1 MPRRR
6 GGTDTIRGSNA
17 PVRERADGGNLEPR
31 PHGDSDVGNEAMTRS
46 GEHPRIAFQGELGAY
61 SHAACREARP
71 ELDPL
76 PCPTFE
82 EAFEVVESGGA
93 SCAMIPID
101 NSLGGRVALVHTL
114 LRDSS
119 LHIVA
124 EHFHRVR
131 HCLLCLPGADPGAL
145 RRVRSHPH
153 ALLQCRGRIRELDL
167 EAVES
172 FDTAGAAREIV
183 EEGDPAVAA
192 IASRIAGETHGLD
205 VVLEGFED
213 HANNVTRFVVMSRE
227 PVEIDPGAGPCIT
240 AYVFEV
246 KSVPAALYKGL
257 GGFATNGVNLSKIES
272 YLDAS
277 FSVAEFYIEFEGHPD
292 SPGARNAIEELGFFS
307 STLNWLGTWPVDP
320 FRRGA
325 NGSRV
330 IE

>member
-1 MPRRR
+1 MT
-6 GGTDTIRGSNA
+6 GTGQ
-17 PVRERADGGNLEPR
+17 R
-31 PHGDSDVGNEAMTRS
+31 PH
-46 GEHPRIAFQGELGAY
+46 IAYQGEPGAY

-71 ELDPL
+71 NFEPL
-76 PCPTFE
+76 ACSTFE
-82 EAFEVVESGGA
+82 EAFEAVESGGA

-101 NSLGGRVALVHTL
+101 NSLGGRVALVHHL

-131 HCLLCLPGADPGAL
+131 HCLLSLPDTAPGVL
-145 RRVRSHPH
+145 RRVKSHPQ
-153 ALLQCRGRIRELDL
+153 ALLQCRERIRELGL
-167 EAVES
+167 EPIES

-183 EEGDPAVAA
+183 EQGDPSVAA
-192 IASRIAGETHGLD
+192 IASRIAGETHGLA
-205 VVLEGFED
+205 VMREGFED
-213 HANNVTRFVVMSRE
+213 HPDNVTRFVVMSRE
-227 PVEIDPGAGPCIT
+227 PVQADPTAGPCVS

-292 SPGARNAIEELGFFS
+292 APGVRNAIEELGFFS
-307 STLNWLGTWPVDP
+307 SSLNWLGTWPANP
-320 FRRGA
+320 FR
-325 NGSRV
+325 GSGHGP
-330 IE
+330 

>member
-1 MPRRR
+1 MRAAGGPAR
-6 GGTDTIRGSNA
+6 GGYDAGDEAVTGA
-17 PVRERADGGNLEPR
+17 GER
-31 PHGDSDVGNEAMTRS
+31 
-46 GEHPRIAFQGELGAY
+46 PRIAYQGEPGAY

-71 ELDPL
+71 DFEPL
-76 PCPTFE
+76 ACPTFE
-82 EAFEVVESGGA
+82 EAFEIVESGGA

-101 NSLGGRVALVHTL
+101 NSLGGRVALVHHL

-131 HCLLCLPGADPGAL
+131 HCLLSLPGAEPEAI
-145 RRVRSHPH
+145 RRVKSHPH
-153 ALLQCRGRIRELDL
+153 ALLQCRERIRELDL
-167 EAVES
+167 EPVES

-183 EEGDPAVAA
+183 EEGDPSVAA

-205 VVLEGFED
+205 VVREGFED
-213 HANNVTRFVVMSRE
+213 HPNNVTRFVVMSRE
-227 PVEIDPGAGPCIT
+227 PVKVDPAAGTCIT

-277 FSVAEFYIEFEGHPD
+277 FSVAEFYIEFEGHRD
-292 SPGARNAIEELGFFS
+292 SPAVRNAVEELGFFS
-307 STLNWLGTWPVDP
+307 TTLNWLGTWPADP
-320 FRRGA
+320 FRRGG
-325 NGSRV
+325 NGPRV
-330 IE
+330 LE

>member
-1 MPRRR
+1 MRAAGGPAR
-6 GGTDTIRGSNA
+6 GGDDA
-17 PVRERADGGNLEPR
+17 
-31 PHGDSDVGNEAMTRS
+31 GDEAMTDAAER
-46 GEHPRIAFQGELGAY
+46 PRIAYQGEPGAY

-71 ELDPL
+71 DFEPL
-76 PCPTFE
+76 ACPTFE
-82 EAFEVVESGGA
+82 EAFEIVESGGA

-101 NSLGGRVALVHTL
+101 NSLGGRVAPVHYL
-114 LRDSS
+114 LRDSG

-131 HCLLCLPGADPGAL
+131 HCLLCLPGAEPGAI
-145 RRVRSHPH
+145 RRVKSHPH
-153 ALLQCRGRIRELDL
+153 ALLQCRERIRELGL
-167 EAVES
+167 EPVES

-183 EEGDPAVAA
+183 EEGDPSVAA

-205 VVLEGFED
+205 VAREGFED
-213 HANNVTRFVVMSRE
+213 HPDNVTRFVVMSRE
-227 PVEIDPGAGPCIT
+227 PASIDPAAGPCIT

-292 SPGARNAIEELGFFS
+292 APGARNAIEELGFFS
-307 STLNWLGTWPVDP
+307 TTLNWLGTWPADP
-320 FRRGA
+320 FRRGG
-325 NGSRV
+325 NGPRGPD
-330 IE
+330 EC

>member
-1 MPRRR
+1 MTGRTDGAIRGRRAR
-6 GGTDTIRGSNA
+6 GGYDAGDEAVTGA
-17 PVRERADGGNLEPR
+17 GERPL
-31 PHGDSDVGNEAMTRS
+31 
-46 GEHPRIAFQGELGAY
+46 IAYQGEPGAY

-71 ELDPL
+71 EFDPL
-76 PCPTFE
+76 ACPTFE
-82 EAFEVVESGGA
+82 EAFEIVESGGA
-93 SCAMIPID
+93 SRAMIPID
-101 NSLGGRVALVHTL
+101 NSLGGRVALVHHL

-131 HCLLCLPGADPGAL
+131 HCLLSLPGADPESI
-145 RRVRSHPH
+145 RWVKSHPH
-153 ALLQCRGRIRELDL
+153 ALLQCRERIRDL
-167 EAVES
+167 GLEPVES
-172 FDTAGAAREIV
+172 FDTAGAAREIA

-205 VVLEGFED
+205 VVREGFED
-213 HANNVTRFVVMSRE
+213 HPNNVTRFVIMSRE
-227 PVEIDPGAGPCIT
+227 PEKIDPGAGPCIS

-307 STLNWLGTWPVDP
+307 TTLNWLGTWPAAP
-320 FRRGA
+320 FRRGG

-330 IE
+330 VE

>member
-1 MPRRR
+1 M
-6 GGTDTIRGSNA
+6 TDASS
-17 PVRERADGGNLEPR
+17 P
-31 PHGDSDVGNEAMTRS
+31 
-46 GEHPRIAFQGELGAY
+46 PRIAYQGEPGAY
-61 SHAACREARP
+61 SHAACLEARP
-71 ELDPL
+71 GFDPL
-76 PCPTFE
+76 ACPTFE
-82 EAFEVVESGGA
+82 EAFEIVESGGA

-101 NSLGGRVALVHTL
+101 NSLGGRVALVHHL

-131 HCLLCLPGADPGAL
+131 HCLLRLPGADAGAI
-145 RRVRSHPH
+145 RQVRSHPH
-153 ALLQCRGRIRELDL
+153 ALLQCRGRIRELGL

-172 FDTAGAAREIV
+172 FDTAGAAREIT
-183 EEGDPAVAA
+183 EMGDPAVAA
-192 IASRIAGETHGLD
+192 IASRIAGEIHGLD
-205 VVLEGFED
+205 VVREGFED

-227 PVEIDPGAGPCIT
+227 PGQVVPETGPWVS
-240 AYVFEV
+240 AYVFAV

-292 SPGARNAIEELGFFS
+292 LPGVRNAIEELRFFS
-307 STLNWLGTWPVDP
+307 TTVNWLGTWPADP
-320 FRRGA
+320 FRGGGD
-325 NGSRV
+325 GSRM

>member
-1 MPRRR
+1 MR
-6 GGTDTIRGSNA
+6 GGNA
-17 PVRERADGGNLEPR
+17 PVSGRGGDANAGTHR
-31 PHGDSDVGNEAMTRS
+31 RGDDDAGHEAMTGAGARL
-46 GEHPRIAFQGELGAY
+46 RIAYQGEPGAY

-76 PCPTFE
+76 GCPTFE
-82 EAFEVVESGGA
+82 EAFEAVESEGA

-101 NSLGGRVALVHTL
+101 NSLGGRVALVHHL

-131 HCLLCLPGADPGAL
+131 HCLLSLPGADPAGL

-153 ALLQCRGRIRELDL
+153 ALLQCRGRIRGLGL
-167 EAVES
+167 EPVES
-172 FDTAGAAREIV
+172 FDTAGAAREV
-183 EEGDPAVAA
+183 AEEGDPAAAA
-192 IASRIAGETHGLD
+192 IASRIAGETHGLE
-205 VVLEGFED
+205 VVREGFED
-213 HANNVTRFVVMSRE
+213 HPNNVTRFVVMSRE
-227 PVEIDPGAGPCIT
+227 PLAVDPGAGPCIT

-277 FSVAEFYIEFEGHPD
+277 FSVAEFYVEFEGHRD
-292 SPGARNAIEELGFFS
+292 SPAVRNAIEELGFFS
-307 STLNWLGTWPVDP
+307 STLHWLGTWSADP
-320 FRRGA
+320 FRRTGT
-325 NGSRV
+325 GR
-330 IE
+330 EW

>member
-1 MPRRR
+1 MT
-6 GGTDTIRGSNA
+6 GAG
-17 PVRERADGGNLEPR
+17 ER
-31 PHGDSDVGNEAMTRS
+31 
-46 GEHPRIAFQGELGAY
+46 PRIAYQGEPGAY

-82 EAFEVVESGGA
+82 EAFEIVESGGA
-93 SCAMIPID
+93 ACAMIPVD
-101 NSLGGRVALVHTL
+101 NSLGGRVAPVHYL
-114 LRDSS
+114 LRDST

-131 HCLLCLPGADPGAL
+131 HCLLSLPGADPGAL
-145 RRVRSHPH
+145 RLVKSHPH
-153 ALLQCRGRIRELDL
+153 ALLQCRERIRDL
-167 EAVES
+167 GLEPVES

-192 IASRIAGETHGLD
+192 IASRTAGETHSLD
-205 VVLEGFED
+205 MVREGFED
-213 HANNVTRFVVMSRE
+213 HPNNVTRFVVMSRE
-227 PVEIDPGAGPCIT
+227 PVKVDPGAGPCVT

-292 SPGARNAIEELGFFS
+292 TPGARNAIEELGFFS
-307 STLNWLGTWPVDP
+307 TTLKRLGTWPAAP
-320 FRRGA
+320 FRQGG

-330 IE
+330 VG